1 MAASNGCKT
10 LGLQPDSKRTA
21 LWVIK
26 QVVRACVRPTFFQ
39 EVELV
44 VVMVFGVWHEVGLV
58 GSMFRSYR
66 DVKIV
71 EVWNRGRSLS
81 PFDGNCEVVRVDI
94 DVLKSLIVCFLHPS
108 LW

>member
-1 MAASNGCKT
+1 MRAAH
-10 LGLQPDSKRTA
+10 
-21 LWVIK
+21 V
-26 QVVRACVRPTFFQ
+26 FQ

-44 VVMVFGVWHEVGLV
+44 VVVEGCFAPYCGMVFGVWHEVGLV